1 MTLAEDIKREARAL
15 GFQAV
20 GISRIETFL
29 EDTEIPLSRSLHA
42 RLLEWLRRGFH
53 GTMSWIAREP
63 ERRADPRTILA
74 GCRSVISVGM
84 NYYTEHRADGRPGLS
99 RLLLDALTQD
109 YRIAMKQ
116 LLDNL
121 TVRNR

>member
-1 MTLAEDIKREARAL
+1 MTLAEDIKREARTL

-20 GISRIETFL
+20 GISRVPDTSSRFEVQRSGAGLDSGDSSCPSQTSNL
-29 EDTEIPLSRSLHA
+29 EPRTPVTWLLRS

-84 NYYTEHRADGRPGLS
+84 NYYTEHRADERP
-99 RLLLDALTQD
+99 
-109 YRIAMKQ
+109 
-116 LLDNL
+116 
-121 TVRNR
+121 